1 MGRLGSVP
9 LPRQNTALFSTF
21 DAILAGQK
29 GWEVG
34 ANYAPFKNIVATLRY
49 GNGKELDTDN
59 KIENL
64 FGRVEVFF

>member
-1 MGRLGSVP
+1 MWAAYRNLGA
-9 LPRQNTALFSTF
+9 NTALFSTF

-34 ANYAPFKNIVATLRY
+34 ANYAPFKNVVATLRY
-49 GNGKELDTDN
+49 GNGKDLRTDN
-59 KIENL
+59 DIENL

>member
-1 MGRLGSVP
+1 MWAAYRNLGY
-9 LPRQNTALFSTF
+9 NTALFSTY
-21 DAILAGQK
+21 DAILQGQK

-49 GNGKELDTDN
+49 GNGKDLATDN
-59 KIENL
+59 DIENL